1 MFCNNYYHFHYHI
14 HYRPRLNCCRNKYGH
29 HCISAITKRA
39 FQISL
44 RKSSFFLE
52 RMCCNVVKVLK
63 INEIMKFECRIESK
77 NFIRTSKLKFIRA
90 FAAYIYRRFEVL
102 VHVWF
107 KALKEYVL
115 CTNDGKE
122 QVKKLYPQTKL
133 LDSRTL
139 VENEEIGL

>member
-1 MFCNNYYHFHYHI
+1 M
-14 HYRPRLNCCRNKYGH
+14 
-29 HCISAITKRA
+29 
-39 FQISL
+39 
-44 RKSSFFLE
+44 
-52 RMCCNVVKVLK
+52 
-63 INEIMKFECRIESK
+63 
-77 NFIRTSKLKFIRA
+77 
-90 FAAYIYRRFEVL
+90 YRRFEVL